1 MSADASSSP
10 NAPVETSTVET
21 SRQVARDAGTQRER
35 APVLIFDTPD
45 AMSRQVARRIANLIE
60 ERQAV
65 NQTLVLGLPTGSTPI
80 GVYQELVRMHEEEGL
95 DFSNVVTFNLDEY
108 YPMDPESLQSY
119 HRFMEENFF
128 NHVNIPEENIHIPQG
143 DIPREEVEHHC
154 IEYEHAIEKA
164 GGIDLML
171 LGIGRSGHVGFNEP
185 GSGKDTRTRMIVLD
199 EITRKDAA
207 SDFFG
212 EENVPQ
218 EAITM
223 GVGTIL
229 DADEIILM
237 ATGEHKAPIVQRAVE
252 EPPTRD
258 VTASYLQEHGNATFY
273 VDRAAGGELTRI
285 KMPWL
290 VREVDWTKREAK
302 RAVIW
307 LSRTLDKSIPRL
319 ESGDFYRNQL
329 HGLVHQYDHIDDL
342 TREVFEDLRQRI
354 SYQEDIMNDER
365 VIVFSPHPDDDVISM
380 GGMLSTLVEN
390 GNDVT
395 VAYMTSGNVAVFD
408 ADVRRYLRFIE
419 LSREALDMDD
429 QTLSDFRDRREKIE
443 SFFDDKAPGEVD
455 LPEVQDLKAHIRA
468 GEAVA
473 ATGVMGL
480 DPEDARFLD
489 MPFYKTGRVRKD
501 PISEADVDVVLELL
515 KEVQP
520 TNIFVAGDLS
530 DPHGTHRMCYQAID
544 EALQRYRSAT
554 AGGDGEVSEATADP
568 RVWLYRGAW
577 QEWETYRADV
587 FLPLSKADLD
597 RKVEAIYKHE
607 SQKDRAMFPGAYD
620 EREFWQRARDR
631 NRDTADTLNQLGL
644 PEFYAAEAFVTTY
657 EMP

>member
-128 NHVNIPEENIHIPQG
+128 NHVNLPEENIHIPQG
-143 DIPREEVEHHC
+143 DIPQEEVEHHC

-390 GNDVT
+390 DNDVT

>member
-1 MSADASSSP
+1 
-10 NAPVETSTVET
+10 
-21 SRQVARDAGTQRER
+21 
-35 APVLIFDTPD
+35 
-45 AMSRQVARRIANLIE
+45 
-60 ERQAV
+60 
-65 NQTLVLGLPTGSTPI
+65 
-80 GVYQELVRMHEEEGL
+80 
-95 DFSNVVTFNLDEY
+95 
-108 YPMDPESLQSY
+108 
-119 HRFMEENFF
+119 
-128 NHVNIPEENIHIPQG
+128 
-143 DIPREEVEHHC
+143 
-154 IEYEHAIEKA
+154 
-164 GGIDLML
+164 
-171 LGIGRSGHVGFNEP
+171 
-185 GSGKDTRTRMIVLD
+185 
-199 EITRKDAA
+199 
-207 SDFFG
+207 
-212 EENVPQ
+212 
-218 EAITM
+218 
-223 GVGTIL
+223 
-229 DADEIILM
+229 
-237 ATGEHKAPIVQRAVE
+237 
-252 EPPTRD
+252 
-258 VTASYLQEHGNATFY
+258 
-273 VDRAAGGELTRI
+273 
-285 KMPWL
+285 
-290 VREVDWTKREAK
+290 
-302 RAVIW
+302 VIW
-307 LSRTLDKSIPRL
+307 LSKTLDKAIPRL
-319 ESGDFYRNQL
+319 EAADFYRNQL

-354 SYQEDIMNDER
+354 KYQEDVIQNER

-390 GNDVT
+390 DNDVT

-419 LSREALDMDD
+419 LSSDALDMDD
-429 QTLSDFRDRREKIE
+429 AALEDFRARREKIE
-443 SFFDDKAPGEVD
+443 SFFDDKDPGEVD

-480 DPEDARFLD
+480 GPDDARFLD

-501 PISEADVDVVLELL
+501 PISEADVEVVLELL
-515 KEVQP
+515 EEVEP

-554 AGGDGEVSEATADP
+554 AGGDGEVSETTADP

-597 RKVEAIYKHE
+597 QKVEAIYKHE

-631 NRDTADTLNQLGL
+631 NRDTADTLNLLGL